1 MQQHTWHKMLF
12 WKHLF
17 KHIKLLML
25 CKVEPIQNASS
36 FKRNP
41 GQKFLKYM
49 YQEAQAHVQIEKSYQ
64 HKSMS
69 YHYRQQKKRTRR
81 CIKIQKQVAETKK
94 SGCSK
99 KKLLSPP
106 PLHKIKQT

>member
-12 WKHLF
+12 WKYLF

-49 YQEAQAHVQIEKSYQ
+49 YQEAQAHVQNRKKPSTQINELSLPTAKEKNSQMY
-64 HKSMS
+64 
-69 YHYRQQKKRTRR
+69 
-81 CIKIQKQVAETKK
+81 
-94 SGCSK
+94 
-99 KKLLSPP
+99 
-106 PLHKIKQT
+106 